1 MESLLSNP
9 MAPAV
14 VIVGAI
20 LVLVLL
26 WKALKVTLK
35 VAALLVLVALIIL
48 AVFWLGEIGVLGS

>member
-48 AVFWLGEIGVLGS
+48 AVFWLGEIGVFGS

>member
-48 AVFWLGEIGVLGS
+48 AVFWLGDIGVLGS